1 MKELLFITAILGI
14 LHSCGDLKKNEELEK
29 QMEEFVSLYQQ
40 EKNLEVISL
49 GEKLLKNKPDD
60 IEVMFGLANAY
71 TNIDSMKQAIE
82 LCNRILEIDSTHY
95 FSYQLLGVIHQI
107 DSNYAKAIQYYLKVL
122 SLRPTYA
129 STYLNLGKIYE
140 TIPDKSEAIK
150 CYLNAIDLFIN
161 HQFYNEVN
169 ELCYHVLQM
178 DSTNSTAYTY
188 WAKLFIENKEYEK
201 AAEMLQYALNS
212 NPSDAFACLTLG
224 KMCHDIGKH
233 ENVALFLEQ
242 AIKCDSIYH
251 SQGFANQ
258 TDITLWAYLYLMD
271 HYKVINETD
280 KSKDYFHQAWVRDKE
295 ITKEYINYLENAN
308 K

>member
-14 LHSCGDLKKNEELEK
+14 LHSCGDLKENEELEK

-40 EKNLEVISL
+40 EKNLEVVSL

-129 STYLNLGKIYE
+129 RAYLNLGKIIE
-140 TIPDKSEAIK
+140 STSK
-150 CYLNAIDLFIN
+150 CNI
-161 HQFYNEVN
+161 
-169 ELCYHVLQM
+169 
-178 DSTNSTAYTY
+178 TN
-188 WAKLFIENKEYEK
+188 NV
-201 AAEMLQYALNS
+201 
-212 NPSDAFACLTLG
+212 CRTL
-224 KMCHDIGKH
+224 
-233 ENVALFLEQ
+233 
-242 AIKCDSIYH
+242 
-251 SQGFANQ
+251 
-258 TDITLWAYLYLMD
+258 
-271 HYKVINETD
+271 
-280 KSKDYFHQAWVRDKE
+280 
-295 ITKEYINYLENAN
+295 
-308 K
+308 